1 MGVVATWKGEK
12 TYAIRLGNDQVVE
25 VREHH
30 PRSGDLV
37 LAGLVACSGRTFRD
51 ILQRMRVEVE
61 SIEILAEAEQ
71 DPDPPNAFRRVR
83 VHWDIRLGQA
93 PAERVQRAVDLAE
106 KYCTVLCTL
115 KQGTEVATAVSLR
128 P

>member
-1 MGVVATWKGEK
+1 VGVVATWKGEK
-12 TYAIRLGNDQVVE
+12 TYAILLGDGQMVE
-25 VREHH
+25 VRDHH

-51 ILQRMRVEVE
+51 ILQRMRVEVDH
-61 SIEILAEAEQ
+61 IELRAEAEQ
-71 DPDPPNAFRRVR
+71 EPDPPNAFRLVRLYWNIRV
-83 VHWDIRLGQA
+83 GQA
-93 PAERVQRAVDLAE
+93 PPERVQRAVELAE

-115 KQGTEVATAVSLR
+115 KQGTAVDTAVSLQ